1 MPITSFIRTLET
13 AVKFSHEEE
22 QALRKLPIRETEIKA
37 GQDIVREGD
46 QPTRVC
52 FVIAGMACTSR
63 MITTGR
69 RQIFNFHMTG
79 DAPDL
84 LSLHLDVLDHT
95 ISTIATSRVGFIH
108 HDAIKEVCSKHPRIT
123 AALWRHTLID
133 SAIFRTWMA
142 NIGQKNARA
151 RISHLLCEMFLRS
164 EAIGLAKDS
173 AIAFPI
179 KQVDIADALG
189 LSVVHVNRVVQE
201 LRSEGLIA
209 WGNGTLDILKW
220 QSLQEEGDF
229 APEYLHITRK
239 AA

>member
-1 MPITSFIRTLET
+1 
-13 AVKFSHEEE
+13 
-22 QALRKLPIRETEIKA
+22 
-37 GQDIVREGD
+37 
-46 QPTRVC
+46 
-52 FVIAGMACTSR
+52 
-63 MITTGR
+63 
-69 RQIFNFHMTG
+69 
-79 DAPDL
+79 
-84 LSLHLDVLDHT
+84 
-95 ISTIATSRVGFIH
+95 
-108 HDAIKEVCSKHPRIT
+108 
-123 AALWRHTLID
+123 
-133 SAIFRTWMA
+133 
-142 NIGQKNARA
+142 
-151 RISHLLCEMFLRS
+151 MFLRS

>member
-1 MPITSFIRTLET
+1 MPITSFIRRLET
-13 AVKFSHEEE
+13 SVRFSNEEE
-22 QALRKLPIRETEIKA
+22 QALRRLPIREMEIKA
-37 GQDIVREGD
+37 GQDVVREGD
-46 QPTRVC
+46 QPTRIC

-63 MITTGR
+63 VVNTGR

-95 ISTIATSRVGFIH
+95 ISTIATSRLGFIH
-108 HDAIKEVCSKHPRIT
+108 HDAIIELCSHHPRIT

-133 SAIFRTWMA
+133 AAIFRTWMA
-142 NIGQKNARA
+142 NIGQKTARA

-164 EAIGLAKDS
+164 EAIGLAKDRS
-173 AIAFPI
+173 IAFPI
-179 KQVDIADALG
+179 RQVDIADALG
-189 LSVVHVNRVVQE
+189 LSIVHVNRIIQE
-201 LRSEGLIA
+201 LRTEGLIA
-209 WGNGTLDILKW
+209 WANGILDILKW
-220 QSLQEEGDF
+220 QSLEEEADF